1 GGVIPREYIPS
12 VERGVREAMEN
23 GVLAGYP
30 MTGIHVEL
38 YDGSYHEVD
47 SNEMAFRVAG
57 SMAFQNAARRAEA
70 VLLEPIMDVEVVAP
84 EVYTGAVVG
93 DLNSRRGKING
104 MVPRED
110 ATVIAA
116 SVPLSEM
123 FGYVNTLRNISQGR
137 AVFTM
142 QFARYQPVPTDVSK
156 KMLEKVKY

>member
-1 GGVIPREYIPS
+1 
-12 VERGVREAMEN
+12 
-23 GVLAGYP
+23 

-142 QFARYQPVPTDVSK
+142 QFARYQPVPADVSK